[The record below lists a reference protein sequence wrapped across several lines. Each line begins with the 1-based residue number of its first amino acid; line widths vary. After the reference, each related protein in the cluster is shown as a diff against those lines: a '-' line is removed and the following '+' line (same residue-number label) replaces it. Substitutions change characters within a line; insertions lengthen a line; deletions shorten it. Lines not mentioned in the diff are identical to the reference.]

1 MSLIEGRYTTEV
13 STGAEFLASE
23 NGARVIAEQ
32 RATALQGFRGTHE
45 YLAAKSKALEF
56 YIDTVHL
63 CHEPFVARGVSEEI
77 AYAVESHI
85 PPRAKADDD
94 EDGGDEEGDEQEM
107 IDALSDGSQH
117 LD

>member
-1 MSLIEGRYTTEV
+1 M
-13 STGAEFLASE
+13 
-23 NGARVIAEQ
+23 
-32 RATALQGFRGTHE
+32 
-45 YLAAKSKALEF
+45 
-56 YIDTVHL
+56 
-63 CHEPFVARGVSEEI
+63 ARGVSEEI

-85 PPRAKADDD
+85 PPRAEADGAGEDVPDAGDD